1 MGKKCLLELDVTRL
15 ILSDDDDDEGGL
27 KWKKVGALVEG
38 WDEDRVKRGYQT
50 HLYCVSCICRSVP
63 ALLASE

>member
-15 ILSDDDDDEGGL
+15 ILSDDDDEGGL

-38 WDEDRVKRGYQT
+38 WDEDQVKREYQT
-50 HLYCVSCICRSVP
+50 HLYCVHAFVGQCQHF
-63 ALLASE
+63 